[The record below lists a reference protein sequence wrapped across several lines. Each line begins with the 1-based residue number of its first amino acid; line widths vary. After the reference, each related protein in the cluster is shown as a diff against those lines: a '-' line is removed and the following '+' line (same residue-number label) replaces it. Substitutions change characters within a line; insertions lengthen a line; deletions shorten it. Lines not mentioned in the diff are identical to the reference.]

1 MTDGVGFWNRTA
13 ARYDASMWLFGGPM
27 PAMTAR
33 VAEVVRGSARVLEL
47 AAGTGLVTVAM
58 APVVGEI
65 VATDYAPA
73 MVERLAK
80 RVAGLPNVTTRVADV
95 YALAEPPGAFDAVVA
110 ANVLHLLPDLDGALD
125 AMLRVVRPGGRLV
138 VPTYLHDATARS
150 RAVSQAL
157 GWVGFPGQRRFTLD
171 GLRSA
176 VEARGARVLA
186 AESLDGLLPIGFVA
200 AEVPGRATETNGA
213 GTPSP
218 RAGT

>member
-13 ARYDASMWLFGGPM
+13 ARYDASMWLLGGPM
-27 PAMTAR
+27 PAMIAR

-47 AAGTGLVTVAM
+47 AAGTGLVTVAI
-58 APVVGEI
+58 APVVGEV

-73 MVERLAK
+73 MVERLAR
-80 RVAGLPNVTTRVADV
+80 RVAALPNVTTRVADV
-95 YALAEPPGAFDAVVA
+95 YALAEPPGSFDAVVA
-110 ANVLHLLPDLDGALD
+110 ANVLHLVPDLDGALD

-150 RAVSQAL
+150 WAVSQAL

-200 AEVPGRATETNGA
+200 AEVPKRATETSGA